1 MLIGTAVIAVIAIC
15 IGGALFL
22 LHEEEAAEPSLEEV
36 LEEKLT
42 AYETDLRDSLGSMD
56 TNTDVAGYLLS
67 WAKNKEIPATTDDAG
82 NVIFTVRASE
92 NAGDVPPAALGC
104 SVVAVFLVALVLD
117 IAVAL

>member
-1 MLIGTAVIAVIAIC
+1 MYGSAAVAVIAAFACAAV
-15 IGGALFL
+15 LF

-67 WAKNKEIPATTDDAG
+67 WAKNKEIDRKSTRL
-82 NVIFTVRASE
+82 NS
-92 NAGDVPPAALGC
+92 
-104 SVVAVFLVALVLD
+104 SH
-117 IAVAL
+117 